1 MKKKLTTLMVSG
13 VMAFALLIISPTL
26 ITSSGADRMGTEI
39 TSEMVTVQ
47 ANDRNLVT
55 SPMVVDVTELFEP
68 IDYNKVNSKD
78 ELNDLILKCDEYAT
92 RLNSNLETMNL
103 SNDNKLEI
111 ESEITRVNEVKY
123 LYECDLQH
131 IIEQEELAAI
141 EAAKWETR
149 KTEYPVATEVWLY
162 MKEELGWND
171 YVCAGVMGNLMVETG
186 GQTLNLQPNLWGHG
200 SNRGY
205 YGICQWSK
213 KYYPSVADTSL
224 DYQLDFLRDTVEYE
238 FDTYGKLYQ
247 SGMKYEDF
255 TNMTGDCRATA
266 LAFAKAYERC
276 NSKYYSIRQDNAEKA
291 YEYFTN

>member
-13 VMAFALLIISPTL
+13 VMAFALLIISPTVM
-26 ITSSGADRMGTEI
+26 TSSGADMYGAEV
-39 TSEMVTVQ
+39 TSEMASVQ
-47 ANDRNLVT
+47 AKNRNLVT
-55 SPMVVDVTELFEP
+55 SPIMVDVTELFEP
-68 IDYNKVNSKD
+68 IEYKEVNSKD

-103 SNDNKLEI
+103 SADSKLEV
-111 ESEITRVNEVKY
+111 ESEIARVNEIKY
-123 LYECDLQH
+123 LFECDLQY

-149 KTEYPVATEVWLY
+149 KTEYPVATKVWLY

-171 YVCAGVMGNLMVETG
+171 YVCAGVMGNLMAETG

-200 SNRGY
+200 PNRGY

-213 KYYPSVADTSL
+213 KYYPSIADTSL

>member
-1 MKKKLTTLMVSG
+1 MKKKLTTLMASG

-39 TSEMVTVQ
+39 TSEMATVQ

-55 SPMVVDVTELFEP
+55 SPMIVDVTELFEP
-68 IDYNKVNSKD
+68 IDYNEVNSKD

-103 SNDNKLEI
+103 SDDNKLEI
-111 ESEITRVNEVKY
+111 KSEIVRVNEVKY

-171 YVCAGVMGNLMVETG
+171 YVCAGVMGNLMTETG

>member
-68 IDYNKVNSKD
+68 IDYNEVNSKD

-92 RLNSNLETMNL
+92 RLYSNLETMNL

>member
-68 IDYNKVNSKD
+68 IDYNEVNSKD

-141 EAAKWETR
+141 EAAKWEKR

>member
-68 IDYNKVNSKD
+68 IDYNEVNSKD

-200 SNRGY
+200 PNRGY